1 MSRKSIREN
10 LLKAGDQLVWNTGYA
25 GTGVRD
31 IVEAAGARPGSFTN
45 HFTSKEDFVIEV
57 LDRYFAYVSGL
68 VEEALGDRSVRPVD
82 RLRRYIDLITG
93 KLADADYSRGCMIGN
108 LSLEA
113 SFDNERLRAHL
124 SKLFAIWRGPF
135 EACIAEGLEKGEIA
149 PLGSAAELA
158 DFLLS
163 AWQGA
168 MLRMKVDRS
177 PAPLA
182 TFRTIVFSTVFDGG
196 KHA

>member
-10 LLKAGDQLVWNTGYA
+10 LLKAGDQLVWSTGYA

-31 IVEAAGARPGSFTN
+31 IVEVAGARPGSFTN
-45 HFTSKEDFVIEV
+45 HFASKEDFVIEV

-93 KLADADYSRGCMIGN
+93 KLADAGYSRGCMIGN

-124 SKLFAIWRGPF
+124 SKLFETWRAPF
-135 EACIAEGLEKGEIA
+135 EACIAEGLEKGEIT

-182 TFRTIVFSTVFDGG
+182 TFRKIVFSTVFDGG